1 MVLDTHTHVWEPP
14 SDAHPWITTEIMAD
28 VETFSVSP
36 VYTADRLL
44 ADMDRAGIDEAVV
57 VNYALTDWQD
67 NIHVIRAVEEHDR
80 LSGIVTVD
88 VFADDAADHL
98 RDLLAID
105 GILGFR
111 LGAIC
116 PREQMWRT
124 FDPSTTWLSDAIEE
138 TAIWAVAREAD
149 ALVQIL
155 AHVDQLDQAIDL
167 VERYPDLTYVFDHF
181 AHAAPTTL
189 PAEGSFSRFAD
200 LAAFDGVG
208 VKVSEIVHRS
218 NEEFPYTD
226 VHGHVRWLVDTFGR
240 ERVCW
245 GSDFPN
251 VSDAATYEESLG
263 WLDHVD
269 GLTETDREWLTG
281 RSFRQLA
288 GTD

>member
-1 MVLDTHTHVWEPP
+1 MVLDTHTHAWGPP
-14 SDAHPWITTEIMAD
+14 SETHPWVTTEIMAD
-28 VETFSVSP
+28 IEGYSVSP

-57 VNYALTDWQD
+57 VNHPLTDWRD
-67 NIHVIRAVEEHDR
+67 NADTIRAVEEYDR
-80 LSGIVTVD
+80 LSGIVTLD
-88 VFADDAADHL
+88 VFADDAADRL
-98 RDLLAID
+98 RDLVTRE

-116 PREQMWRT
+116 PRERMWRT
-124 FDPSTTWLSDAIEE
+124 FDPSATWLRDTIEE
-138 TAIWAVAREAD
+138 TAVWEVARETD

-181 AHAAPTTL
+181 AHADPTT
-189 PAEGSFSRFAD
+189 PPGEGSFARFAD

-208 VKVSEIVHRS
+208 VKLSEIVHRS
-218 NEEFPYTD
+218 NEGFPYTD
-226 VHGHVRWLVDTFGR
+226 VHDHVRWLIDTFGR
-240 ERVCW
+240 ERVYW

-269 GLTETDREWLTG
+269 GLSETDREWLTG
-281 RSFRQLA
+281 RSFQQLA
-288 GTD
+288 GMD